1 MPVLCKNLGGALLVL
16 AVLVA
21 GLTSQ
26 AHPQVAPM
34 PAPITKDF
42 AADLRPEEFTGALDI
57 RIHPE
62 DGMLKPPAELLL
74 KDPLGRKIGLDPRRD
89 QTFREIP
96 HAHYEFEG
104 IDDAESGAPG
114 PETGIIEIRNPAPG
128 KYTLEIIGKAAGY
141 YSIAVRG
148 YDRNLKDSTMV
159 LKKAKITSG
168 ARRTFSFTYSDEAGK
183 RSVTPVTS
191 GNNQ

>member
-1 MPVLCKNLGGALLVL
+1 MSVLCKKFGRILLVL
-16 AVLVA
+16 AVWVT

-34 PAPITKDF
+34 PAPITRDF
-42 AADLRPEEFTGALDI
+42 AADLRPEEFSGALDV

-62 DGMLKPPAELLL
+62 GGKLEPPAELLL
-74 KDPLGRKIGLDPRRD
+74 KDPKGRRIGVDPRRG

-114 PETGIIEIRNPAPG
+114 PQTGIIEIRNPAPG
-128 KYTLEIIGKAAGY
+128 KYTLEIIGKASGY

-159 LKKAKITSG
+159 LDKAKITSG
-168 ARRTFSFTYSDEAGK
+168 ARRIFSFRYSDEVGK

-191 GNNQ
+191 GNNH